1 MRNDARP
8 LIVAALGLGFL
19 LTLAA
24 ANDPF
29 IRPHPCELLPSGTDE
44 PAADLRIVRDLTTL
58 TAAEAAALDG
68 QQARFR
74 VAIDSPP
81 SDRLG
86 CVCYGYATPDG
97 VERTLF
103 LRDGEADRDR
113 LEVEGTLR
121 VLHHPAA
128 VHGGMAFTAF
138 TEYRLVDAERQ

>member
-1 MRNDARP
+1 MGRGRFGRGVGLWVKKADRHGVGGGLIRRRAPPGEADARA
-8 LIVAALGLGFL
+8 V
-19 LTLAA
+19 
-24 ANDPF
+24 
-29 IRPHPCELLPSGTDE
+29 H
-44 PAADLRIVRDLTTL
+44 DLTTL
-58 TAAEAAALDG
+58 GRAEAAALDG
-68 QQARFR
+68 RRGRFR

-86 CVCYGYATPDG
+86 CVCYGCATPDG

-128 VHGGMAFTAF
+128 VCGKTAFVGF
-138 TEYRLVDAERQ
+138 TEYRLVDADRRQVRP